1 MLFLI
6 EYDRRAGRIVTM
18 QKFDDAHAREAHD
31 VRLALELTR
40 NREGIDREVV
50 LLDAADEAAVRR
62 THRRYFANLA
72 ELATLPPLNGESQ
85 K

>member
-1 MLFLI
+1 
-6 EYDRRAGRIVTM
+6 M
-18 QKFDDAHAREAHD
+18 QTFDDAQARDAHD
-31 VRLALELTR
+31 ERLALELAG

-62 THRRYFANLA
+62 THRRYFASFA
-72 ELATLPPLNGESQ
+72 ELATLPPPNGDSQ